1 MTKVYL
7 VQTVND
13 YYAVETHGVFADY
26 ESANTIAKGI
36 SLDDEENDFITISIS
51 VLDLS
56 LDTTH

>member
-13 YYAVETHGVFADY
+13 YYTVETHGVFVDY
-26 ESANTIAKGI
+26 DSANTIAKNI
-36 SLDDEENDFITISIS
+36 SLEDEENDFMTVCIS

-56 LDTTH
+56 VDTKH

>member
-13 YYAVETHGVFADY
+13 YYAIETQGIFSNYD
-26 ESANTIAKGI
+26 SANALAKDM
-36 SLDDEENDFITISIS
+36 SESDEEHDFMTISIS

-56 LDTTH
+56 VDTRH